1 MLNGFWAWQK
11 TIRLF
16 CLDLELIFPFYSNP
30 ESWFFGILHLAKVR
44 SRVGEKKKLLEAKIK
59 EVKLKIAAEDRVV
72 KQEEIFK
79 EKNNSLKARKKEE
92 KSKSTDQRLIRLET
106 ALAEAEDESCSWK

>member
-1 MLNGFWAWQK
+1 M
-11 TIRLF
+11 I
-16 CLDLELIFPFYSNP
+16 
-30 ESWFFGILHLAKVR
+30 
-44 SRVGEKKKLLEAKIK
+44 
-59 EVKLKIAAEDRVV
+59 V

-106 ALAEAEDESCSWK
+106 ALAEAEDESCS